1 VAPECLNPGISYHVK
16 WLFIEALPVL
26 LIFVFALIHV
36 LKLLY
41 KLACTNKKKSQLNA
55 HLPTLVATIIVV
67 FRLLYLYLTKTSMDA
82 LSCLATTPPE
92 FKDKAKTEPILYMA
106 GQIDYPCWQGWHL
119 ILFPMGLCFLI
130 LYSVTLP
137 LYTLWFLRRH
147 REAIKTDQLLRVKGM
162 GNDELSNPKF
172 YRFRKAYSK
181 LYQHYRPGKWYWEGV
196 IACRKFLIALCSLMF
211 RQVGSYQLAM
221 CLLVLFIAFVLQTQH
236 LPYITH
242 QNRQSVVDDHLAKAL
257 AGDKLHATIE
267 SDMRAVEKRNTRKRQ
282 KQNLFDNIVSRKTK
296 DASALVVL
304 FIFDANTVESILLA
318 SAILVNLAGV
328 MLDSKRFAGD
338 SFYVNQN
345 EYTGLAIGTVF
356 VIALTIAYYATTILL
371 ELMTV
376 FCPNRIGPLIG
387 CLGVC
392 FRSCGRKALQ
402 EAMIKAKGKR
412 GGVGARSSAFTSDM
426 HVNPFLVKQGAN
438 ELSVDPSSG
447 IIDMSQIASIDM
459 PTSAMWR
466 AVQGSYGRLTDM
478 TTDLQAELRTLKREL
493 EDGASK
499 RGPVAGKTAVRSR
512 TQFKPAAAHADDA
525 DGVPGAFAAAATPP
539 PERPKPVPRAST
551 SGRSSFVA
559 TAGTAGLGSYS
570 NTTLRALKSNVV
582 KSARRVSMGLRSL
595 NTPAGSRLGG
605 DMDVDE
611 HGVELSSRTPRS
623 ARGSGDLSGPSAD
636 GETAGASI
644 AVAANPFAADASA
657 ARSGLEG
664 EGEGVALVPSGS
676 SPHAAVT
683 RGSLAAPR
691 GLQ

>member
-1 VAPECLNPGISYHVK
+1 
-16 WLFIEALPVL
+16 
-26 LIFVFALIHV
+26 
-36 LKLLY
+36 
-41 KLACTNKKKSQLNA
+41 
-55 HLPTLVATIIVV
+55 
-67 FRLLYLYLTKTSMDA
+67 
-82 LSCLATTPPE
+82 
-92 FKDKAKTEPILYMA
+92 MA

-119 ILFPMGLCFLI
+119 VLFPMGLCFLL

-147 REAIKTDQLLRVKGM
+147 REGIKTDQLLRVKGM
-162 GNDELSNPKF
+162 GNDELSNPKY

-211 RQVGSYQLAM
+211 RQVGAYQLAM
-221 CLLVLFIAFVLQTQH
+221 CLLVLFVAFVLQTQH

-242 QNRQSVVDDHLAKAL
+242 QNRQSVIDDHLAKAL
-257 AGDKLHATIE
+257 AGDQLHSTIE
-267 SDMRAVEKRNTRKRQ
+267 SDMRTVEKRNTRKRQ

-296 DASALVVL
+296 DASALVIL

-356 VIALTIAYYATTILL
+356 VIALTIAYYVTTILL

-402 EAMIKAKGKR
+402 EAMIKAKGDRK
-412 GGVGARSSAFTSDM
+412 GGVGARASGFSSDM
-426 HVNPFLVKQGAN
+426 HVNPFLVKLGAN

-447 IIDMSQIASIDM
+447 IIDISQIASIDM

-466 AVQGSYGRLTDM
+466 AVQGSYGRMSEMM
-478 TTDLQAELRTLKREL
+478 TSLQTEVRTLKREL
-493 EDGASK
+493 EAGVGK

-512 TQFKPAAAHADDA
+512 TQFRPATAHAEDA
-525 DGVPGAFAAAATPP
+525 DGVPGTAEGATPAGMAKAGP
-539 PERPKPVPRAST
+539 RPT
-551 SGRSSFVA
+551 SAAGVSLVA
-559 TAGTAGLGSYS
+559 TADMAGLNSFMKG
-570 NTTLRALKSNVV
+570 NMNLRALKSNVA
-582 KSARRVSMGLRSL
+582 KSARRVSVGLHGL
-595 NTPAGSRLGG
+595 NSASGSRSEE
-605 DMDVDE
+605 DE
-611 HGVELSSRTPRS
+611 HGEEVRSRLVRPPE
-623 ARGSGDLSGPSAD
+623 PSASPDSETLATHAAD
-636 GETAGASI
+636 GLPLDVVSPNPLA
-644 AVAANPFAADASA
+644 AVAAADD
-657 ARSGLEG
+657 GKG
-664 EGEGVALVPSGS
+664 EPENGAL
-676 SPHAAVT
+676 
-683 RGSLAAPR
+683 
-691 GLQ
+691 